1 VNEYPLSAWLP
12 ITRDE
17 MLKRGWEEVDVVLI
31 SGDAYVDHP
40 AFGSALIARVI
51 ESAGYR
57 VAMVPQPNWQDDLR
71 DFRKF
76 GRPRICFAV
85 SAGNMD
91 SMVNHYT
98 ANKRLR
104 SDDAYTPGGKSGFRP
119 DYATRVYT
127 QSLKKIYPDVPVII
141 GGIEASMR
149 RLAHYDYWSDS
160 LMPSIL
166 ADSGADLLIYGM
178 AEKAIVET
186 LKRLEKQ
193 QDVAWLTDIP
203 QTAFVV
209 DSSLAAVMAKEMPSI
224 ELPSFTECLKDKKTF
239 ARAFREIENESN
251 KMSAKR
257 LIQPTGNVAVIV
269 NPPYPTMTTAEVD
282 AAYDLPYTRLPHPK
296 YNKRGVIPAYEMIRH
311 SVNIHRGCFG
321 GCSFCTL
328 AMHQGKFIAN
338 RSEES
343 IMKEVEA
350 VTRMPDFKGYV
361 TDLGAPS
368 ANMYRMQG
376 FDLSICA
383 KCNRPSCIFPNI
395 CRNLNTDHIP
405 LTELYRKAATV
416 KGVKKVTIGSG
427 VRYDMLVGRTADED
441 KRFGLTVYTNQLI
454 RNHVSGRLKVAP
466 EHTSDSVL
474 KIMRKPSFR
483 LFHDFRKVFDAIN
496 REAGLKQQLIP
507 YFISSHPGSRLQDM
521 ARLALETRDLGFQLE
536 QIQDFTPT
544 PMTLSSVIYWSG
556 IHPFTGE
563 TVYTPRSK
571 QDKLDQRQF
580 FFWYKPENKDAIRR
594 TLVKI
599 GENKLADALLGK
611 GKRKENGRI

>member
-57 VAMVPQPNWQDDLR
+57 VALVPQPNWQDDLR

-193 QDVAWLTDIP
+193 HDVAWLTDIP

-224 ELPSFTECLKDKKTF
+224 ELPSFTECLNDKKAF

-328 AMHQGKFIAN
+328 AMHQGKFIAS

-536 QIQDFTPT
+536 QVQDFTPT